1 MKRMFKEKES
11 DKLREELLNEIYPFE
26 GLNNYFYLGV
36 STILDSLDRY
46 LDAHDKNLISK
57 DELKSMIDFY
67 LKENKK
73 IDEYFIRL
81 KKDRQ

>member
-1 MKRMFKEKES
+1 MKRIFKENEF

-26 GLNNYFYLGV
+26 GLNKYFYLGV

-46 LDAHDKNLISK
+46 LESHDENSISK
-57 DELKSMIDFY
+57 DELRSMIDFY
-67 LKENKK
+67 LKANKK